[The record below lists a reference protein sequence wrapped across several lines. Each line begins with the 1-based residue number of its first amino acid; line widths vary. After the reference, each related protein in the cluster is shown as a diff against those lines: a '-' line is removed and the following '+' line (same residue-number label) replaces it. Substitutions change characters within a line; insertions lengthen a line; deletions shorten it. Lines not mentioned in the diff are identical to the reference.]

1 MATTAP
7 VARLSRRAL
16 ARRRR
21 RTAMAVHWSTF
32 RRNRRGVLGLA
43 ILGVFVLIAVLSPVL
58 VGPDA
63 LDPASATGPIHAAPS
78 WQYPLGTDNFGR
90 SVLDLM
96 IAGARISLLVG
107 LTAAVGAIAIGAVVG
122 ITSGYFGGTWVDSV
136 LNAFTNWFLVIPW
149 LALAIA
155 LATIFGATLFNVILV
170 IAVTSWAGTARLVR
184 AQALSVKERPF
195 VERAKALGGGH
206 WHVITRH
213 VLPSVFPVLFANTVL
228 MIALAILSETTLA
241 ILGLSD
247 PTAISWGRI
256 IESSFTAGA
265 MTAGWWW
272 WLVPPGVAIVM
283 VTLAF
288 TMVGFALDEI
298 LNPRLR
304 ER

>member
-1 MATTAP
+1 MAATPT
-7 VARLSRRAL
+7 VRLSPRNLAW

-21 RTAMAVHWSTF
+21 AFAMHWATF
-32 RRNRRGVLGLA
+32 RRNRRGMLGLA
-43 ILGVFVLIAVLSPVL
+43 ILGVFLLIAVLSPVL
-58 VGPDA
+58 VSASA
-63 LDPASATGPIHAAPS
+63 LDPASATGPVHAAPS

-107 LTAAVGAIAIGAVVG
+107 LTAALGAITIGAVVG
-122 ITSGYFGGTWVDSV
+122 IASGYFGGTWVDTA

-155 LATIFGATLFNVILV
+155 LATIFGATLLNVIVV

-206 WHVITRH
+206 WHVMTRH
-213 VLPSVFPVLFANTVL
+213 VLPGVFPVLFANTVL

-256 IESSFTAGA
+256 IESSFTSGA

-272 WLVPPGVAIVM
+272 WLVPPGVAIVL

-304 ER
+304 HR